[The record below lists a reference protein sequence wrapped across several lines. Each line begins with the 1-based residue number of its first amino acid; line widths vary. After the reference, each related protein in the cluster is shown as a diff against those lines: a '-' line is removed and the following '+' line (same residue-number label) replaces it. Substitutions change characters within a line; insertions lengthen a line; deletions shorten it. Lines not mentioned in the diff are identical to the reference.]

1 MPFKIP
7 KQKPGYVG
15 DWGLEESHVPEK
27 ANKKY
32 KKGSF
37 SLIENYRTTKND
49 KFHVVDINDR
59 RSRFR
64 SEVKR
69 ITKEMK

>member
-1 MPFKIP
+1 MHIP

-15 DWGLEESHVPEK
+15 DWVLEESHFPEK
-27 ANKKY
+27 VNKKY
-32 KKGSF
+32 KKGSI

-49 KFHVVDINDR
+49 KFHVVDTHDR